1 MNELQTN
8 SGLRRTAAALILG
21 ALVLGGSIATA
32 AAFSGRGSSGG
43 EDPASPSPSAPVVTP
58 EPVISPDPV
67 ETPEPTETPEPIAT
81 PDPVG
86 APEPVETPDPTVA
99 PKPTEKPDPIV
110 EPEPTDDAS
119 DVPTVVDLET
129 ADGSDVTVDL
139 SEIVHLLD
147 GAESGHPGEGMSV
160 EPFTLKIENL
170 DERTLKLTWIDFGID
185 NELKLYR
192 FQDGKVLVMIQPD
205 PDGDVD
211 AIGFDRELILT
222 FKEPVSADDIEGFVQ
237 GGLDTPG
244 EEAA

>member
-1 MNELQTN
+1 VNELRTN
-8 SGLRRTAAALILG
+8 SGLRRTAAVLILG

-32 AAFSGRGSSGG
+32 AAFSGRGSSGD
-43 EDPASPSPSAPVVTP
+43 EDPASPAPSAPVGTP
-58 EPVISPDPV
+58 EPVISPDPI
-67 ETPEPTETPEPIAT
+67 ETPAPTETPDPI
-81 PDPVG
+81 G
-86 APEPVETPDPTVA
+86 APEPIDTPDPTVA
-99 PKPTEKPDPIV
+99 PKPTETPDPIV

-119 DVPTVVDLET
+119 DVPTVIDLET
-129 ADGSDVTVDL
+129 ADGSNVTVDL

-185 NELKLYR
+185 NELTLYR
-192 FQDGKVLVMIQPD
+192 FQDGKVFVMVQPD

-222 FKEPVSADDIEGFVQ
+222 FKEPVSAGDIEGFVQ

-244 EEAA
+244 DDAA